1 MKRHESSVML
11 DSCLVLYLMLCF
23 LRINEAERRMTIP
36 FTIYIFAIIKA
47 RLAAPNPPL
56 SKNMEANAV
65 VVKKIMGV
73 NSKNKKPATI
83 LLLKLFWDR
92 EMAEK
97 LRAPNIMNEN
107 RRVIN
112 NWIPTDIS
120 TAPFEKSIVYC
131 IRKQ

>member
-1 MKRHESSVML
+1 
-11 DSCLVLYLMLCF
+11 MLCL

-36 FTIYIFAIIKA
+36 FTIYKFKITKT
-47 RLAAPNPPL
+47 RLATPKPPL
-56 SKNMEANAV
+56 SNIDVSAV

-92 EMAEK
+92 EIAKK

>member
-1 MKRHESSVML
+1 MP
-11 DSCLVLYLMLCF
+11 DSCLTVYLMLCL

-36 FTIYIFAIIKA
+36 FTTYIFAIIKA

-56 SKNMEANAV
+56 SNMEANAV

-92 EMAEK
+92 EMAKK

-120 TAPFEKSIVYC
+120 AAPF
-131 IRKQ
+131 

>member
-1 MKRHESSVML
+1 MP
-11 DSCLVLYLMLCF
+11 DSCLTVYLMLCL

-36 FTIYIFAIIKA
+36 FTIYKFKITKT
-47 RLAAPNPPL
+47 RLAIPKPPL
-56 SKNMEANAV
+56 SNIDVSAV

-92 EMAEK
+92 EIAKK